1 MKKPPTYS
9 LNEKKQRHLR
19 NKRVL
24 KKNQIKWTREK
35 GVTQVGFERDVIV
48 KSASRNLKLH
58 AQKKK
63 KITLVSMQ
71 VHKKKKRE
79 KKRSMSVEKKGGMIE
94 LKVRFMRKEN
104 GNYEE
109 VVEKER
115 ERREDS

>member
-1 MKKPPTYS
+1 MDEGKGGHTSRFREGCDSKIGIKKFETTCTEEEE
-9 LNEKKQRHLR
+9 N
-19 NKRVL
+19 NF
-24 KKNQIKWTREK
+24 
-35 GVTQVGFERDVIV
+35 GVD
-48 KSASRNLKLH
+48 ASK
-58 AQKKK
+58 
-63 KITLVSMQ
+63 
-71 VHKKKKRE
+71 KKKKRE

>member
-71 VHKKKKRE
+71 VHKK
-79 KKRSMSVEKKGGMIE
+79 
-94 LKVRFMRKEN
+94 RKEKRK
-104 GNYEE
+104 E
-109 VVEKER
+109 V
-115 ERREDS
+115 

>member
-9 LNEKKQRHLR
+9 LKKKKQ
-19 NKRVL
+19 KSI
-24 KKNQIKWTREK
+24 KKNQMDEGK

-71 VHKKKKRE
+71 VHKK
-79 KKRSMSVEKKGGMIE
+79 
-94 LKVRFMRKEN
+94 RKEKRK
-104 GNYEE
+104 E
-109 VVEKER
+109 V
-115 ERREDS
+115 